1 MTWMKASGST
11 PTLNEDYTLYM
22 TPEGYILGYALADQS
37 PDQYLYVEDS
47 DEEMGDWQAKVVLED
62 GTSAKVELKN
72 DYVKVKNGTNYSI
85 EWVKEN
91 GQPFGEDEQIRKVRT
106 SIDGMSSLTPSTM
119 TVSTL

>member
-1 MTWMKASGST
+1 M
-11 PTLNEDYTLYM
+11 
-22 TPEGYILGYALADQS
+22 
-37 PDQYLYVEDS
+37 EDS

-91 GQPFGEDEQIRKVRT
+91 GQPFGEDEPIRKVRT
-106 SIDGMSSLTPSTM
+106 SIDGHVFSYTVNDDGVYTLTMADHLCWNTIDADRRR
-119 TVSTL
+119 

>member
-1 MTWMKASGST
+1 
-11 PTLNEDYTLYM
+11 M

-85 EWVKEN
+85 EW
-91 GQPFGEDEQIRKVRT
+91 
-106 SIDGMSSLTPSTM
+106 
-119 TVSTL
+119 